1 MAIDKILTF
10 GTGKVGSIG
19 SGKLMGLKF
28 DPYFQASD
36 FISVANITDTTQQNA
51 INYLVQELV
60 DNNLMSKFNFIYPF
74 VGGDATRH
82 SYNLVDTSLYQ
93 LTFNGGWTHSTTGAT
108 PNGTNTYAT
117 TGFVPSNISGT
128 DNAHFS
134 YYSRT
139 NAQTASE
146 LIMGSNS
153 FGSTPFSYLQI
164 RDAGN
169 RTQGVFSSSETNQ
182 PTYIGTTDS
191 TGLFM
196 ANFQSNTLRQILKN
210 KTVLNQNTVNLAIGK
225 STAPIY
231 LASYNNNGTPLTY
244 TTKQC
249 AFASAGNGMSNTEQA
264 LFYDIVQQFQTILG
278 RNV

>member
-1 MAIDKILTF
+1 MAIETKFFKVGTDKIFT
-10 GTGKVGSIG
+10 VGSDVAGIN
-19 SGKLMGLKF
+19 
-28 DPYFQASD
+28 PYAQGEL
-36 FISVANITDTTQQNA
+36 FISVANITNPTQQEA
-51 INYLVQELV
+51 IRYLVKQLV
-60 DNNLMSKFNFIYPF
+60 DNELINKFNFIYPF

-82 SYNLVDTSLYQ
+82 SYNLINPSLYQ
-93 LTFNGGWTHSTTGAT
+93 LTFFGGWTHSTSGAT

-117 TGFVPSNISGT
+117 TGFIPTNISGT

-139 NAQTASE
+139 NAQTTSE

-169 RTQGVFSSSETNQ
+169 RTQGAFANSETNQ

-249 AFASAGNGMSNTEQA
+249 AFASAGNGMSNVEQA
-264 LFYDIVQQFQTILG
+264 LFYDIVQQFQTVLG

>member
-1 MAIDKILTF
+1 
-10 GTGKVGSIG
+10 
-19 SGKLMGLKF
+19 
-28 DPYFQASD
+28 
-36 FISVANITDTTQQNA
+36 
-51 INYLVQELV
+51 
-60 DNNLMSKFNFIYPF
+60 
-74 VGGDATRH
+74 
-82 SYNLVDTSLYQ
+82 
-93 LTFNGGWTHSTTGAT
+93 
-108 PNGTNTYAT
+108 
-117 TGFVPSNISGT
+117 
-128 DNAHFS
+128 
-134 YYSRT
+134 
-139 NAQTASE
+139 
-146 LIMGSNS
+146 MGSNS
-153 FGSTPFSYLQI
+153 FGSAPFSYLQI

-169 RTQGVFSSSETNQ
+169 RTQGAFANSETNQ

-210 KTVLNQNTVNLAIGK
+210 KTILNQNTVNLAILK

-249 AFASAGNGMSNTEQA
+249 AFASAGNGMSNVEQA

>member
-10 GTGKVGSIG
+10 GTGKVGSVG

-28 DPYFQASD
+28 DPYFQASE

-82 SYNLVDTSLYQ
+82 SYNLINPSLYQ
-93 LTFNGGWTHSTTGAT
+93 LTFFGGWTHSTTGAT
-108 PNGTNTYAT
+108 PNGTNAYAN
-117 TGFVPSNISGT
+117 TGFAPSNISGT
-128 DNAHFS
+128 DNGHMS

-139 NAQTASE
+139 NSQGLYE
-146 LIMGSNS
+146 IVMGSS
-153 FGSTPFSYLQI
+153 SSGLAPYSYMQI
-164 RDAGN
+164 RDNGN
-169 RTQGVFSSSETNQ
+169 RSLCVMGVSETNQ
-182 PTYIGTTDS
+182 PVAFGITDS

-196 ANFQSNTLRQILKN
+196 GNFQSNTLRQLIKN
-210 KTVLNQNTVNLAIGK
+210 KTVLNTNTVNLTIGK
-225 STAPIY
+225 STSP
-231 LASYNNNGTPLTY
+231 LFLGSNNNNGTGSNFTN
-244 TTKQC
+244 KEC
-249 AFASAGNGMSNTEQA
+249 AFASAGNGMSNVEQA